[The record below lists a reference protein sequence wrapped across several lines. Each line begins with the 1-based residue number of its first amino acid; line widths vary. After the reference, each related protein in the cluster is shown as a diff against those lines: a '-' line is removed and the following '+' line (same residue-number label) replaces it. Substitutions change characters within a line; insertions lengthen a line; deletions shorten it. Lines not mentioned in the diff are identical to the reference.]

1 MDRVKKIGIIFLRHL
16 VEELKLVEED
26 SYPEEREPEEREL
39 EERELEERETPKRME
54 RPKRGCGCGGSNKSN
69 NEDKTLKKEKETL
82 KESLF
87 NN

>member
-16 VEELKLVEED
+16 VEELKSAEED
-26 SYPEEREPEEREL
+26 LYPEEREPKEREPK
-39 EERELEERETPKRME
+39 EREPEKPKLME

>member
-26 SYPEEREPEEREL
+26 SYPEEREL
-39 EERELEERETPKRME
+39 EEKERETPKRME

>member
-16 VEELKLVEED
+16 VEELKSAEED
-26 SYPEEREPEEREL
+26 LYPEEREPEE
-39 EERELEERETPKRME
+39 EERETPKRME
-54 RPKRGCGCGGSNKSN
+54 RPKRGCGCGGSKKSN

>member
-1 MDRVKKIGIIFLRHL
+1 
-16 VEELKLVEED
+16 
-26 SYPEEREPEEREL
+26 
-39 EERELEERETPKRME
+39 ME
-54 RPKRGCGCGGSNKSN
+54 RPKRGCGCGGSKKSN